1 MRSDDCCARSDSGH
15 RKGQVM
21 KLAPIIKSLLETDLY
36 KFSMGQA
43 IFHQFN
49 RFRTR
54 WDFKCRNRGIAF
66 TPDMVQE
73 IREQIACFCGLRFM
87 EQELDWMRRNIPW
100 LSEDYISYLRRWY
113 PRIEQIC
120 VRVSSDPCGMSITAE
135 GEWSDTSMYEV
146 PILAIV
152 SEVYYAFSLGERCE
166 SGEMDERFT
175 RILADKIAALV
186 HGKYSLGT
194 FSEFGMRRRYSADMQ
209 DWLVKTL
216 CSQRVP
222 GFVGTSNVYLAKKYG
237 VRPCGTMAHEF
248 IMCVGQGQHELNPA
262 YSNKFM
268 MDAWTREYGV
278 ENGIALTDTIT
289 TDNFLLDFDKK
300 YATLFSGVRH
310 DSGDPFEWANRVI
323 AHYRSIGIDP
333 RTKTLL
339 FSDSLD
345 FERATKIYRAF
356 KDVASVAF
364 GIGTYLSCDL
374 GDDVERLNIVMK
386 VTECNGQ
393 PVAKL
398 SDAAGKGM
406 CRDESYVNYLERCI
420 AWRKA
425 HKEN

>member
-1 MRSDDCCARSDSGH
+1 
-15 RKGQVM
+15 M
-21 KLAPIIKSLLETDLY
+21 KLDPIINSLLETDLY
-36 KFSMGQA
+36 KFSMGQC

-54 WDFKCRNRGIAF
+54 WDFKCRNQNVVF
-66 TPDMVQE
+66 TKEMVQE
-73 IREQIACFCGLRFM
+73 IQEQIHWFCGLRFR
-87 EQELDWMRRNIPW
+87 ESELDWLRGRIPW
-100 LSEDYISYLRRWY
+100 LTEDYISHLRRWY
-113 PRIEQIC
+113 PREEQIDVAD
-120 VRVSSDPCGMSITAE
+120 VRVSSDPCGMIITAE

-152 SEVYYAFSLGERCE
+152 SEVYYAFKYWDVPGASALDLEFER
-166 SGEMDERFT
+166 R
-175 RILADKIAALV
+175 LHDKIDGLSGGV
-186 HGKYSLGT
+186 YRLGT
-194 FSEFGMRRRYSADMQ
+194 FSEFGMRRRYSSKMQ
-209 DWLVKTL
+209 DMLVKELRT
-216 CSQRVP
+216 RNVP
-222 GFVGTSNVYLAKKYG
+222 GFIGTSNVFLAKKYG
-237 VRPCGTMAHEF
+237 VKPCGTMAHEF
-248 IMCVGQGQHELNPA
+248 VMCVGQGQHEYNPA
-262 YSNKFM
+262 YSNRFM

-300 YATLFSGVRH
+300 NATLFSGVRH
-310 DSGDPFEWANRVI
+310 DSGDPFEWGSRMV
-323 AHYRSIGIDP
+323 AHYGSLGIDP

-356 KDVASVAF
+356 RDVAKVAF

-393 PVAKL
+393 PVAKI
-398 SDAAGKGM
+398 SDAPGKGM
-406 CRDESYVNYLERCI
+406 CRSSSYVDYLERCI
-420 AWRKA
+420 AWRKT

>member
-1 MRSDDCCARSDSGH
+1 MN
-15 RKGQVM
+15 
-21 KLAPIIKSLLETDLY
+21 LAPIINSLLETDLY
-36 KFSMGQA
+36 KFSMGQT

-49 RFRTR
+49 KFRTR
-54 WDFKCRNRGIAF
+54 WDFKCRNPDVVF
-66 TPDMVQE
+66 TKEMVQE
-73 IREQIACFCGLRFM
+73 IQEQISLFCDLGFR
-87 EQELDWMRRNIPW
+87 ESELDWLRDNIPW
-100 LSEDYISYLRRWY
+100 LTEDYISYLRRWY
-113 PRIEQIC
+113 PRIEQIDVC
-120 VRVSSDPCGMSITAE
+120 ESSDPCGMSITAE

-152 SEVYYAFSLGERCE
+152 SEVYYAFKYWAVPGANALNLEFER
-166 SGEMDERFT
+166 R
-175 RILADKIAALV
+175 LHDKIEGLSA
-186 HGKYSLGT
+186 GKYNLGT
-194 FSEFGMRRRYSADMQ
+194 FSEFGMRRRYSAIMQ
-209 DWLVKTL
+209 DMLVKTL
-216 CSQRVP
+216 RDLRIP

-248 IMCVGQGQHELNPA
+248 IMCVGQGQHEYNPA
-262 YSNKFM
+262 YSNRFM

-289 TDNFLLDFDKK
+289 TDNFLLDFNKK

-310 DSGDPFEWANRVI
+310 DSGDPFEWASRMV
-323 AHYRSIGIDP
+323 AHYRSLGIDP

-345 FERATKIYRAF
+345 FERATEIYQAF
-356 KDVASVAF
+356 KDDAKVAF

-393 PVAKL
+393 PVAKI
-398 SDAAGKGM
+398 SDAPGKGM
-406 CRDESYVNYLERCI
+406 CRSSSYVDYLERCI
-420 AWRKA
+420 AWRKT

>member
-1 MRSDDCCARSDSGH
+1 
-15 RKGQVM
+15 M
-21 KLAPIIKSLLETDLY
+21 KLDPIINSLLETDLY
-36 KFSMGQA
+36 KFSMGQT
-43 IFHQFN
+43 IFHKFN

-54 WDFKCRNRGIAF
+54 WDFKCRNQSVVF
-66 TPDMVQE
+66 TKEMVKE
-73 IREQIACFCGLRFM
+73 IQEQIDCFCRLRFR
-87 EQELDWMRRNIPW
+87 ENELNWMRENIPW

-113 PRIEQIC
+113 PMREQID
-120 VRVSSDPCGMSITAE
+120 VHVSSDPCGMSITAE

-152 SEVYYAFSLGERCE
+152 SEVYYAFSQDTL
-166 SGEMDERFT
+166 DERFA
-175 RILADKIAALV
+175 RLLGDKIDALV
-186 HGKYSLGT
+186 CGKYSLGT
-194 FSEFGMRRRYSADMQ
+194 FSEFGMRRRYSSKMQ
-209 DWLVKTL
+209 DLLVKEL
-216 CSQRVP
+216 RRRNAP
-222 GFVGTSNVYLAKKYG
+222 GFIGTSNVFLAKKYG
-237 VRPCGTMAHEF
+237 VKPCGTMAHEF
-248 IMCVGQGQHELNPA
+248 IMCVGQGQHEYNPA
-262 YSNKFM
+262 YSNRFM

-310 DSGDPFEWANRVI
+310 DSGDPFEWGGRMV
-323 AHYRSIGIDP
+323 AHYGSLGIDP

-345 FERATKIYRAF
+345 FERATKIYQAF
-356 KDVASVAF
+356 RDVAKVAF

-374 GDDVERLNIVMK
+374 GPDIERLNIVMK

-406 CRDESYVNYLERCI
+406 CRDANYVDYLHRCI
-420 AWRKA
+420 RWRKD
-425 HKEN
+425 HKED

>member
-1 MRSDDCCARSDSGH
+1 
-15 RKGQVM
+15 M
-21 KLAPIIKSLLETDLY
+21 KLAPIINSLLETDLY
-36 KFSMGQA
+36 KFSMGQT

-54 WDFKCRNRGIAF
+54 WDFKCRNPDVVF
-66 TPDMVQE
+66 TKEMVQE
-73 IREQIACFCGLRFM
+73 IQRQISQFCALRFRKS
-87 EQELDWMRRNIPW
+87 ELDWLRDNIPW
-100 LSEDYISYLRRWY
+100 LTEDYISYLRRWY
-113 PRIEQIC
+113 PRMEQID
-120 VRVSSDPCGMSITAE
+120 VRESSDPCGMSITAE

-152 SEVYYAFSLGERCE
+152 SEVYYAFKYWDAPGANALDLEFGRRLHYKIE
-166 SGEMDERFT
+166 G
-175 RILADKIAALV
+175 ILS
-186 HGKYSLGT
+186 GKYSLGT
-194 FSEFGMRRRYSADMQ
+194 FSEFGMRRRYSSRTQ
-209 DWLVKTL
+209 DLLVRAL
-216 CSQRVP
+216 RYLSVP
-222 GFVGTSNVYLAKKYG
+222 GFIGTSNVYLAKKYG

-268 MDAWTREYGV
+268 MDSWTKEYGV

-289 TDNFLLDFDKK
+289 TDNFLMDFDKK

-310 DSGDPFEWANRVI
+310 DSGDPFEWANGMV
-323 AHYRSIGIDP
+323 AHYRSLGIDP
-333 RTKTLL
+333 KTKTLL

-345 FERATKIYRAF
+345 FERATKIYMAF
-356 KDVASVAF
+356 KDVAKVAF

-406 CRDESYVNYLERCI
+406 CRDDSYVDYLERCI
-420 AWRKA
+420 AWRKT